1 MTRNTFKTSTRRI
14 LFTSTL
20 GASMLLAGCI
30 KDYDKPEY
38 QEIDTA
44 ETGFL
49 IPLEGDSDSQ
59 AKFASEKY
67 LDERKVAA
75 KRVQITHR
83 WNQTGR
89 LPNDGQWIG
98 TVRLI
103 KVKRSPVT
111 REWTA
116 EATRGTA
123 SKDQAIWTE
132 SQDSVGFSMGFTCT
146 ALIKEEDAAKFL
158 YFYPSGSL
166 GDVMDTEIR
175 ARVQKTASE
184 VAARYR
190 LDDLRGKKQE

>member
-1 MTRNTFKTSTRRI
+1 MTRTTFTTTRQI
-14 LFTSTL
+14 LFGAAL
-20 GASMLLAGCI
+20 GASMLLNGCI
-30 KDYDKPEY
+30 RDYDKPEY
-38 QEIDTA
+38 SEIDTA

-49 IPLEGDSDSQ
+49 IPLEGDSAGQ

-75 KRVQITHR
+75 KRVQIVHR

-89 LPNDGQWIG
+89 LPSDGTWIP

-132 SQDSVGFSMGFTCT
+132 SQ
-146 ALIKEEDAAKFL
+146 
-158 YFYPSGSL
+158 
-166 GDVMDTEIR
+166 
-175 ARVQKTASE
+175 
-184 VAARYR
+184 
-190 LDDLRGKKQE
+190 

>member
-1 MTRNTFKTSTRRI
+1 MTRIN
-14 LFTSTL
+14 FTSTKTRNIVLAAVL
-20 GASMLLAGCI
+20 GGTMFVSTSCMR
-30 KDYDKPEY
+30 DYDKPEY
-38 QEIDTA
+38 SEIDTA

-49 IPLEGDSDSQ
+49 IPLEGDSAGQ

-75 KRVQITHR
+75 KRVQIVHR

-89 LPNDGQWIG
+89 LPNDGGWIP

-116 EATRGTA
+116 EASRGTA

-146 ALIKEEDAAKFL
+146 
-158 YFYPSGSL
+158 
-166 GDVMDTEIR
+166 
-175 ARVQKTASE
+175 
-184 VAARYR
+184 
-190 LDDLRGKKQE
+190 